1 MKIRIDGIGKISNS
15 TVELN
20 GLTVISGENDTG
32 KSTFGKVFYSV
43 IQACNSFQFV
53 VASQNKIQLQDAFEN
68 LYFNIRRE
76 LDISERADIRQ
87 FFSALRGG
95 VLSRDDI
102 PQSIVIS
109 IAKELIE
116 KHKLDLSDEAKR
128 KIENQLNNIERLASS
143 PDKEDSAIRKSVDRL
158 LKSEFFGDI
167 VCNCPERNGKDA
179 VVEIFDGATT
189 VLSFNVDSNKVKDFK
204 SSGPLGINDSTLIE
218 GPSIINYYPAL
229 SNFDML
235 GVQRLR
241 GGEIPYHVVDL
252 AKKLQGVKRNF
263 DLLSQG
269 TLRNFPEVLNG
280 DLQYDEKK
288 LGFIFNDGNSSIPSI
303 NVASGIKAF
312 AIMELL
318 ILGDYVNENSL
329 IVLDEPETNLHPRW
343 QIIYARQIC
352 ELVRRGAKILV
363 TTHSPYMLE
372 ALRGFSTKEDFAKFY
387 LSKKLENKQAKLVDV
402 NGDITEI
409 IDVLSQP
416 LVDLINELGE

>member
-1 MKIRIDGIGKISNS
+1 MKIRIDGIGKISDS

-20 GLTVISGENDTG
+20 GLTVISGENDSG
-32 KSTFGKVFYSV
+32 KSTFGKVLYSV

-109 IAKELIE
+109 IAKDLID

-128 KIENQLNNIERLASS
+128 KIEKQVNNIEKLASS
-143 PDKEDSAIRKSVDRL
+143 PDKEDSAIRKAVDRL

-189 VLSFNVDSNKVKDFK
+189 VLSFNVDSKQVKEFK
-204 SSGPLGINDSTLIE
+204 SSGPLGINDSTLVE

-288 LGFIFNDGNSSIPSI
+288 SGFIFNDGNSSIPSI

-318 ILGDYVNENSL
+318 ILGDYVNKNSL

-352 ELVRRGAKILV
+352 ELVRRGVKILV

-372 ALRGFSTKEDFAKFY
+372 ALRGFSTKDDFAKFY
-387 LSKKLENKQAKLVDV
+387 LSKKLENKQANLIDV